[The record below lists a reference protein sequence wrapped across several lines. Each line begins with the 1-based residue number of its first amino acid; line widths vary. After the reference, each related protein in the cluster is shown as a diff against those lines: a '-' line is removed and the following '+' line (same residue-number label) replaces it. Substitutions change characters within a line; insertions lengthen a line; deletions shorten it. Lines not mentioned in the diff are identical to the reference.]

1 MIVPKVRLGF
11 WRRLSVRLVVSHL
24 LVGVLIAVVAL
35 GITSWSVRRY
45 LVDTQ
50 VHVWTVRAEEIAPV
64 ALGYL
69 EGTIYS
75 QVASY
80 VMRVAAST
88 LSARIYVLDTL
99 GQPTP
104 VSSPYAPHYTRAD
117 LESIL
122 VHKRVFRGVIDAHG
136 THWVAAGVPVT
147 SGGQV
152 VGAVWIESPLAGV
165 HHRARSLTT
174 LIFWGELV
182 AMIIAG
188 LVAYSL
194 SRRLSFPL
202 ESLRRRVERMGP
214 DWEQDPT
221 ESVPPGSPREVEELS
236 DAFDGMR
243 ARIRH
248 QVRGLEQEKAKR
260 DALLGHV
267 THDLRTPLT
276 SIRGFLEA
284 LRDGM
289 VQGDEAERAVEVAL
303 EETLRLQR
311 LVNRL
316 LEATRIQ
323 GRPEVMDVLSVAEW
337 VADTLE
343 RIRPV
348 ADRKGVRISWKAP
361 LEAIDVR
368 GVHDHLVEALLNVL
382 DNAIKWTPAGRRVFV
397 EARLAGGGGEVEVR
411 VSDQGPGIDPELLP
425 RVLDPFVT
433 GDPSRS
439 DSNGLG
445 LAIVADVMEEHG
457 GRVEVSNR
465 AEGGARVSLILP
477 RHRPSLDVPP
487 AVD

>member
-1 MIVPKVRLGF
+1 MVRERGRF

-24 LVGVLIAVVAL
+24 LVGFLIAVVAL

-45 LVDTQ
+45 LVDSQ
-50 VHVWTVRAEEIAPV
+50 VHVWTVRAREIAPV

-69 EGTIYS
+69 EGLIYS
-75 QVASY
+75 QDASY

-104 VSSPYAPHYTRAD
+104 VSSPYPPHYSQAD
-117 LESIL
+117 L
-122 VHKRVFRGVIDAHG
+122 KRMFYRKQTFRGVIEADG
-136 THWVAAGVPVT
+136 THWVAAGVPVV
-147 SGGQV
+147 SHGQV
-152 VGAVWIESPLAGV
+152 VGAVWIESPLAGL

-174 LIFWGELV
+174 LIFWAELV
-182 AMIIAG
+182 AMVVAG

-194 SRRLSFPL
+194 ARRLSFPL
-202 ESLRRRVERMGP
+202 ESLRWRVERMGP
-214 DWEQDPT
+214 DWEQDPP
-221 ESVPPGSPREVEELS
+221 EPVPPGSPREVEELS
-236 DAFDGMR
+236 EAFDGMR
-243 ARIRH
+243 ARIRD

-284 LRDGM
+284 LRDRV
-289 VQGDEAERAVEVAL
+289 VQGAEADRAVEIAL

-323 GRPEVMDVLSVAEW
+323 SRTQVLHALPVGKW
-337 VADTLE
+337 VEDTLE
-343 RIRPV
+343 RIGPV
-348 ADRKGVRISWKAP
+348 ADQKGVRISWQAP
-361 LEAIDVR
+361 PIGVEVF

-382 DNAIKWTPAGRRVFV
+382 DNAIKWTPAGSGVFV
-397 EARLAGGGGEVEVR
+397 EGKLRDRDREVEVR
-411 VSDQGPGIDPELLP
+411 VCDQGPGIDPDILP

-457 GRVEVSNR
+457 GRVEVKNR
-465 AEGGARVSLILP
+465 AEGGAEVSLILP
-477 RHRPSLDVPP
+477 RHLAQPDTLP
-487 AVD
+487 AP